1 MSDNAAQQAKAAPPP
16 ADDVKARILADPDV
30 VLEDRDVM
38 AALIGANS
46 PPMGRKIVD
55 LRGALV
61 QRLEHRLDRLEN
73 THRSVIAAAYENL
86 AGTTQIQKAV
96 LMLLDQSRFVDV
108 LRVLTQEAPE
118 MVAVDCARLCI
129 ETNEA
134 EPGPMPGLDEDLTES
149 VVIIPE
155 GGTDAYFA
163 LSSNAARKV
172 CLRPAAAEADCVF
185 GDAAQWVRSEALVR
199 LDFGGGRKGM
209 LVFGAEDPHRF
220 APEHGVDLLTFFGG
234 VVERSLRRWLAPE
247 A

>member
-1 MSDNAAQQAKAAPPP
+1 MR
-16 ADDVKARILADPDV
+16 ADLRQMGTVRPMLPLLSPDLVESFGRDGAV
-30 VLEDRDVM
+30 VLRGVFSDWIETL
-38 AALIGANS
+38 AAG
-46 PPMGRKIVD
+46 
-55 LRGALV
+55 
-61 QRLEHRLDRLEN
+61 
-73 THRSVIAAAYENL
+73 
-86 AGTTQIQKAV
+86 
-96 LMLLDQSRFVDV
+96 
-108 LRVLTQEAPE
+108 
-118 MVAVDCARLCI
+118 VA
-129 ETNEA
+129 TNEA
-134 EPGPMPGLDEDLTES
+134 DPGPMPGLDEDLTES

-163 LSSNAARKV
+163 LSSNGARKV